1 MDLSSESD
9 QPRRINKT
17 KRGKKGGKMGI
28 SLEPRETSKSE
39 NKKDNSSIDMIEKKE
54 EKKEVSSF
62 L

>member
-1 MDLSSESD
+1 
-9 QPRRINKT
+9 
-17 KRGKKGGKMGI
+17 MGI